1 MHFAQGIARVAQLHQ
16 QAGSEIAQRAKSADA
31 QLATSADPISEQA
44 GGESAVEEVGAT
56 TVFHGDNDGENRG
69 EIHRSSHS
77 DSIGEQRAGSNPS
90 SASLGASEAA
100 VDVGREAEGEMGHPT
115 VDSGNPTV
123 QMDRLAM
130 DIGHPS
136 QRSLDERLKEGDVEA
151 LEIPMESRRAF
162 EEAWQG
168 VIAAGGE
175 EKLSPP
181 KEIVWLNGAPGAGK
195 GANTPF
201 ILRTRG
207 FEARAIQVSDLLGG
221 NEDVAAIM
229 RSGGLVSDSMVLQI
243 VLQRILTLGNTPAM
257 LQDADHSEVVANPHL
272 PPFFLSPQHPHPRS
286 LVLLPPPSHQR
297 ILTLGYTPAMLQ
309 DADHAMLQDADH
321 AMLQDADHGEVV
333 ANPEAGGKVAG
344 AVVDGFPRTTVQV
357 DFIKMLYDS
366 FQRTTVQVDFIKML
380 YDRLMELH
388 HKYLNTPLE
397 AQFPRPIFRIAVLY
411 VEEEESV
418 RRQLARGRA
427 AIQHNQRVV
436 DSGIGELQEVR
447 ATDLCEKSARRRYHI
462 FRQHYDTLLRLKAFF
477 PFHLIDGMGTLAECR
492 EQAFFPFH
500 LIDGMGTLAE
510 CREQIEKELQ
520 YQSALELN
528 LTTFRAISHI
538 PLASDI
544 AKYAR
549 QNMVTRLDSYQQKDP
564 ATFKE
569 VIAVIDSQVIPIIR
583 RSALSGFAI
592 FNTELPVFFDRP
604 GAPQMLADILAE
616 RGYFVY
622 WQTRIREVPVRIDP
636 STFAIECLRRT
647 TMELPLPPCFLP
659 LPLPP
664 PSSLHI
670 RRAFVKSHPSLP
682 PLPSPPF
689 SPQTRIREVPVR
701 IDPSTFAIECLRR
714 TTMEFRIKF
723 DRPLIRSSD
732 SLSSLSASSSFLTAT
747 AAKASASASS
757 PSYSSSHSL
766 LTLQSATFQPPPE
779 TKASAMCPSFPG
791 GNPPCFVPDK
801 ELNGGSSEED
811 GSGASDV
818 TGVYEC
824 E

>member
-257 LQDADHSEVVANPHL
+257 LQDADH
-272 PPFFLSPQHPHPRS
+272 
-286 LVLLPPPSHQR
+286 
-297 ILTLGYTPAMLQ
+297 
-309 DADHAMLQDADH
+309 
-321 AMLQDADHGEVV
+321 GEVV

-344 AVVDGFPRTTVQV
+344 AVVDGFP
-357 DFIKMLYDS
+357 
-366 FQRTTVQVDFIKML
+366 RTTVQVDFIKML

-462 FRQHYDTLLRLKAFF
+462 FRQHYDTLLRLK
-477 PFHLIDGMGTLAECR
+477 
-492 EQAFFPFH
+492 AFFPFH

-647 TMELPLPPCFLP
+647 TME
-659 LPLPP
+659 
-664 PSSLHI
+664 
-670 RRAFVKSHPSLP
+670 
-682 PLPSPPF
+682 
-689 SPQTRIREVPVR
+689 
-701 IDPSTFAIECLRR
+701 
-714 TTMEFRIKF
+714 FRIKF

-801 ELNGGSSEED
+801 KLVPGLAGGAISRPE
-811 GSGASDV
+811 GCPPLPPWV
-818 TGVYEC
+818 PTGEKRR
-824 E
+824 

>member
-1 MHFAQGIARVAQLHQ
+1 MHFFQNVARVAQLHQ
-16 QAGSEIAQRAKSADA
+16 QAGSEVAQRAKSADA
-31 QLATSADPISEQA
+31 QLATSADPMSEQA

-56 TVFHGDNDGENRG
+56 TVFHGDNDADNRG
-69 EIHRSSHS
+69 EIHRSSHGDSLGDQRS
-77 DSIGEQRAGSNPS
+77 DNDPS
-90 SASLGASEAA
+90 SASIGPGETTP
-100 VDVGREAEGEMGHPT
+100 DVAREAEGEIRHPT
-115 VDSGNPTV
+115 VQTSHPTVQTSHPTV
-123 QMDRLAM
+123 QMDRLPM

-151 LEIPMESRRAF
+151 LEIPVESRRAF

-257 LQDADHSEVVANPHL
+257 LQDADH
-272 PPFFLSPQHPHPRS
+272 
-286 LVLLPPPSHQR
+286 
-297 ILTLGYTPAMLQ
+297 
-309 DADHAMLQDADH
+309 
-321 AMLQDADHGEVV
+321 GEVV

-357 DFIKMLYDS
+357 DFIKMLYD
-366 FQRTTVQVDFIKML
+366 
-380 YDRLMELH
+380 RLMELH
-388 HKYLNTPLE
+388 QKYLNTPLE

-462 FRQHYDTLLRLKAFF
+462 FRQHYDTLLRLK
-477 PFHLIDGMGTLAECR
+477 
-492 EQAFFPFH
+492 AFFPFH

-636 STFAIECLRRT
+636 STF
-647 TMELPLPPCFLP
+647 
-659 LPLPP
+659 
-664 PSSLHI
+664 S
-670 RRAFVKSHPSLP
+670 
-682 PLPSPPF
+682 
-689 SPQTRIREVPVR
+689 
-701 IDPSTFAIECLRR
+701 IECLRR

-747 AAKASASASS
+747 AAKASASSPSASTS
-757 PSYSSSHSL
+757 SLSYSSSRSL
-766 LTLQSATFQPPPE
+766 LTPQSATFQPPPE
-779 TKASAMCPSFPG
+779 TKANAICPSFPG

-801 ELNGGSSEED
+801 ELNRGGSEGEEGKGN
-811 GSGASDV
+811 GSGAVGGCGSGMV
-818 TGVYEC
+818 VRVPGLAGGAISRPEGCPPLPPWVPSGEKKR
-824 E
+824 

>member
-1 MHFAQGIARVAQLHQ
+1 
-16 QAGSEIAQRAKSADA
+16 
-31 QLATSADPISEQA
+31 
-44 GGESAVEEVGAT
+44 
-56 TVFHGDNDGENRG
+56 
-69 EIHRSSHS
+69 
-77 DSIGEQRAGSNPS
+77 
-90 SASLGASEAA
+90 
-100 VDVGREAEGEMGHPT
+100 MGHPT

-151 LEIPMESRRAF
+151 LERISGRGSQASHEYPFPLIPPSPIPFLALFPSCPPPHFSTPSPPPFFRAQIPMESRRAF

-297 ILTLGYTPAMLQ
+297 ILTLGYTPS
-309 DADHAMLQDADH
+309 MLQDADH

-344 AVVDGFPRTTVQV
+344 AVVDGFPRTTVQVDFIKMLYDRCGASKVAGAVVDGFPRTSVQV

-492 EQAFFPFH
+492 EQVWGALLRLKAFFPFH

-647 TMELPLPPCFLP
+647 TMEFRIKSFPSPSPFPLSLPPLPSPSPFP
-659 LPLPP
+659 L
-664 PSSLHI
+664 
-670 RRAFVKSHPSLP
+670 SLP

-689 SPQTRIREVPVR
+689 PPQTRIREVPVR

-811 GSGASDV
+811 GSGA
-818 TGVYEC
+818 GVRFLGLRGARLCLLGFPLGRRGGDSQDEG
-824 E
+824 

>member
-1 MHFAQGIARVAQLHQ
+1 MLFSQSVARVAQLHQ
-16 QAGSEIAQRAKSADA
+16 QAGSEVAQRAKSADA
-31 QLATSADPISEQA
+31 QLATSADPIAEQA

-56 TVFHGDNDGENRG
+56 TVFHGDNDGHNGG
-69 EIHRSSHS
+69 EIHHSGHS
-77 DSIGEQRAGSNPS
+77 DRLGEQRADTDPS
-90 SASLGASEAA
+90 SASLGPGEAA
-100 VDVGREAEGEMGHPT
+100 ADVAREAEGEMGHPT
-115 VDSGNPTV
+115 VETSHPTV
-123 QMDRLAM
+123 QMDSLPM

-257 LQDADHSEVVANPHL
+257 LQDADH
-272 PPFFLSPQHPHPRS
+272 
-286 LVLLPPPSHQR
+286 
-297 ILTLGYTPAMLQ
+297 
-309 DADHAMLQDADH
+309 
-321 AMLQDADHGEVV
+321 GEVV

-344 AVVDGFPRTTVQV
+344 AVVDGFP
-357 DFIKMLYDS
+357 
-366 FQRTTVQVDFIKML
+366 RTTVQVDFIKML

-462 FRQHYDTLLRLKAFF
+462 FRQHYDTLLRLK
-477 PFHLIDGMGTLAECR
+477 
-492 EQAFFPFH
+492 AFFPFH

-636 STFAIECLRRT
+636 ATFAIECLRRT
-647 TMELPLPPCFLP
+647 TMEQGGE
-659 LPLPP
+659 
-664 PSSLHI
+664 SAGAG
-670 RRAFVKSHPSLP
+670 RGR
-682 PLPSPPF
+682 
-689 SPQTRIREVPVR
+689 
-701 IDPSTFAIECLRR
+701 D
-714 TTMEFRIKF
+714 
-723 DRPLIRSSD
+723 
-732 SLSSLSASSSFLTAT
+732 LSA
-747 AAKASASASS
+747 
-757 PSYSSSHSL
+757 
-766 LTLQSATFQPPPE
+766 
-779 TKASAMCPSFPG
+779 
-791 GNPPCFVPDK
+791 
-801 ELNGGSSEED
+801 
-811 GSGASDV
+811 
-818 TGVYEC
+818 
-824 E
+824 

>member
-1 MHFAQGIARVAQLHQ
+1 MPRAALSVSRRRLASLTASRLALPAFRLTEPLTVLRHGYSDSLPIETARHLHTSVVATRVSSPDALGKPQRYGHGGQLCQPGSNLRCRGPIDLPHDPVAVSCMHFFQSVARVAQLHQ
-16 QAGSEIAQRAKSADA
+16 QAGFEVAQRAKSADA

-56 TVFHGDNDGENRG
+56 TVFHGDNDGE
-69 EIHRSSHS
+69 IHRSSHS
-77 DSIGEQRAGSNPS
+77 DSLGEQRADNEPP
-90 SASLGASEAA
+90 SASPG
-100 VDVGREAEGEMGHPT
+100 VDVGREAEGEKAH
-115 VDSGNPTV
+115 PTV
-123 QMDRLAM
+123 QMERLAM

-151 LEIPMESRRAF
+151 LEVRLASIHPFPALPSPNPFSFPSPPIPPFSFPPRFLCVQISMESRRAF

-257 LQDADHSEVVANPHL
+257 LQDADH
-272 PPFFLSPQHPHPRS
+272 
-286 LVLLPPPSHQR
+286 
-297 ILTLGYTPAMLQ
+297 
-309 DADHAMLQDADH
+309 
-321 AMLQDADHGEVV
+321 GEVV

-344 AVVDGFPRTTVQV
+344 AVVDGFP
-357 DFIKMLYDS
+357 
-366 FQRTTVQVDFIKML
+366 RTTVQVDFIKML

-462 FRQHYDTLLRLKAFF
+462 FRQHYDTLLRLK
-477 PFHLIDGMGTLAECR
+477 
-492 EQAFFPFH
+492 AFFPFH

-622 WQTRIREVPVRIDP
+622 WQ
-636 STFAIECLRRT
+636 
-647 TMELPLPPCFLP
+647 
-659 LPLPP
+659 
-664 PSSLHI
+664 
-670 RRAFVKSHPSLP
+670 
-682 PLPSPPF
+682 
-689 SPQTRIREVPVR
+689 
-701 IDPSTFAIECLRR
+701 
-714 TTMEFRIKF
+714 
-723 DRPLIRSSD
+723 
-732 SLSSLSASSSFLTAT
+732 
-747 AAKASASASS
+747 
-757 PSYSSSHSL
+757 
-766 LTLQSATFQPPPE
+766 
-779 TKASAMCPSFPG
+779 
-791 GNPPCFVPDK
+791 
-801 ELNGGSSEED
+801 
-811 GSGASDV
+811 
-818 TGVYEC
+818 
-824 E
+824 

>member
-1 MHFAQGIARVAQLHQ
+1 MHFSQSVARVAQLHQ
-16 QAGSEIAQRAKSADA
+16 QAGSEVAQRAKSADA
-31 QLATSADPISEQA
+31 QLATSADPIAEQA

-56 TVFHGDNDGENRG
+56 TVFHGDNDGDNRG
-69 EIHRSSHS
+69 EIHRNSHS
-77 DSIGEQRAGSNPS
+77 DSLGEQRADSNPS
-90 SASLGASEAA
+90 SASLEAGEAA
-100 VDVGREAEGEMGHPT
+100 VDVGRETEGEMAHPT
-115 VDSGNPTV
+115 VDSGHPTV

-151 LEIPMESRRAF
+151 LEVRLNVFLKRPMNTLFQRFPLLQSLSSLSSPPPRFPTPRPPPFFRAQIPMESWRAF

-257 LQDADHSEVVANPHL
+257 LQDADH
-272 PPFFLSPQHPHPRS
+272 
-286 LVLLPPPSHQR
+286 
-297 ILTLGYTPAMLQ
+297 
-309 DADHAMLQDADH
+309 
-321 AMLQDADHGEVV
+321 GEVV

-344 AVVDGFPRTTVQV
+344 AVVDGFP
-357 DFIKMLYDS
+357 
-366 FQRTTVQVDFIKML
+366 RTTVQVDFIKML

-492 EQAFFPFH
+492 EQ
-500 LIDGMGTLAE
+500 
-510 CREQIEKELQ
+510 IEKELQ

-604 GAPQMLADILAE
+604 GM
-616 RGYFVY
+616 
-622 WQTRIREVPVRIDP
+622 
-636 STFAIECLRRT
+636 
-647 TMELPLPPCFLP
+647 
-659 LPLPP
+659 
-664 PSSLHI
+664 H
-670 RRAFVKSHPSLP
+670 SLP
-682 PLPSPPF
+682 
-689 SPQTRIREVPVR
+689 R
-701 IDPSTFAIECLRR
+701 CLK
-714 TTMEFRIKF
+714 IKF
-723 DRPLIRSSD
+723 P
-732 SLSSLSASSSFLTAT
+732 
-747 AAKASASASS
+747 
-757 PSYSSSHSL
+757 
-766 LTLQSATFQPPPE
+766 
-779 TKASAMCPSFPG
+779 
-791 GNPPCFVPDK
+791 
-801 ELNGGSSEED
+801 
-811 GSGASDV
+811 
-818 TGVYEC
+818 
-824 E
+824 

>member
-1 MHFAQGIARVAQLHQ
+1 MHFFQSVARVAQLHQ
-16 QAGSEIAQRAKSADA
+16 QAGFEVAQRAKSADA

-56 TVFHGDNDGENRG
+56 TVFHGDNDGA
-69 EIHRSSHS
+69 IHCSSHS
-77 DSIGEQRAGSNPS
+77 DRLGEQRTDNEPP
-90 SASLGASEAA
+90 SASPG
-100 VDVGREAEGEMGHPT
+100 VDVGREAEGEKAHL
-115 VDSGNPTV
+115 TV
-123 QMDRLAM
+123 QMERLAM

-243 VLQRILTLGNTPAM
+243 VLQVSRQVPQVSRQVLQVNREPSGALGEPPGASGEPSVGDGRLPGTSGNTP
-257 LQDADHSEVVANPHL
+257 
-272 PPFFLSPQHPHPRS
+272 
-286 LVLLPPPSHQR
+286 
-297 ILTLGYTPAMLQ
+297 
-309 DADHAMLQDADH
+309 

-344 AVVDGFPRTTVQV
+344 AVVDGFP
-357 DFIKMLYDS
+357 
-366 FQRTTVQVDFIKML
+366 RTTVQVDFIKML

-492 EQAFFPFH
+492 EQVHMAFFCFH

-510 CREQIEKELQ
+510 CREQV
-520 YQSALELN
+520 S
-528 LTTFRAISHI
+528 R
-538 PLASDI
+538 
-544 AKYAR
+544 
-549 QNMVTRLDSYQQKDP
+549 
-564 ATFKE
+564 
-569 VIAVIDSQVIPIIR
+569 
-583 RSALSGFAI
+583 
-592 FNTELPVFFDRP
+592 
-604 GAPQMLADILAE
+604 
-616 RGYFVY
+616 
-622 WQTRIREVPVRIDP
+622 
-636 STFAIECLRRT
+636 
-647 TMELPLPPCFLP
+647 
-659 LPLPP
+659 
-664 PSSLHI
+664 
-670 RRAFVKSHPSLP
+670 
-682 PLPSPPF
+682 
-689 SPQTRIREVPVR
+689 
-701 IDPSTFAIECLRR
+701 
-714 TTMEFRIKF
+714 
-723 DRPLIRSSD
+723 
-732 SLSSLSASSSFLTAT
+732 
-747 AAKASASASS
+747 
-757 PSYSSSHSL
+757 
-766 LTLQSATFQPPPE
+766 
-779 TKASAMCPSFPG
+779 
-791 GNPPCFVPDK
+791 
-801 ELNGGSSEED
+801 
-811 GSGASDV
+811 
-818 TGVYEC
+818 
-824 E
+824 

>member
-1 MHFAQGIARVAQLHQ
+1 
-16 QAGSEIAQRAKSADA
+16 
-31 QLATSADPISEQA
+31 
-44 GGESAVEEVGAT
+44 
-56 TVFHGDNDGENRG
+56 
-69 EIHRSSHS
+69 
-77 DSIGEQRAGSNPS
+77 
-90 SASLGASEAA
+90 
-100 VDVGREAEGEMGHPT
+100 MGHPT

-257 LQDADHSEVVANPHL
+257 LQDADH
-272 PPFFLSPQHPHPRS
+272 
-286 LVLLPPPSHQR
+286 
-297 ILTLGYTPAMLQ
+297 
-309 DADHAMLQDADH
+309 
-321 AMLQDADHGEVV
+321 GEVV

-344 AVVDGFPRTTVQV
+344 AVVDGFP
-357 DFIKMLYDS
+357 
-366 FQRTTVQVDFIKML
+366 RTTVQVDFIKML

-462 FRQHYDTLLRLKAFF
+462 FRQHYDTLLRLK
-477 PFHLIDGMGTLAECR
+477 
-492 EQAFFPFH
+492 AFFPFH

-647 TMELPLPPCFLP
+647 TME
-659 LPLPP
+659 
-664 PSSLHI
+664 
-670 RRAFVKSHPSLP
+670 
-682 PLPSPPF
+682 
-689 SPQTRIREVPVR
+689 
-701 IDPSTFAIECLRR
+701 
-714 TTMEFRIKF
+714 FRIKF

-801 ELNGGSSEED
+801 KLYGGSSEED
-811 GSGASDV
+811 GSGAVGGCGSGGAISRPEGCPPLPPWV
-818 TGVYEC
+818 PTGEKRR
-824 E
+824 

>member
-1 MHFAQGIARVAQLHQ
+1 
-16 QAGSEIAQRAKSADA
+16 
-31 QLATSADPISEQA
+31 IS
-44 GGESAVEEVGAT
+44 
-56 TVFHGDNDGENRG
+56 
-69 EIHRSSHS
+69 
-77 DSIGEQRAGSNPS
+77 
-90 SASLGASEAA
+90 
-100 VDVGREAEGEMGHPT
+100 
-115 VDSGNPTV
+115 
-123 QMDRLAM
+123 
-130 DIGHPS
+130 
-136 QRSLDERLKEGDVEA
+136 
-151 LEIPMESRRAF
+151 MESRSAF

-175 EKLSPP
+175 EHLSPP

-257 LQDADHSEVVANPHL
+257 LQDADH
-272 PPFFLSPQHPHPRS
+272 
-286 LVLLPPPSHQR
+286 
-297 ILTLGYTPAMLQ
+297 
-309 DADHAMLQDADH
+309 
-321 AMLQDADHGEVV
+321 GEVV

-357 DFIKMLYDS
+357 DFIKMLYD
-366 FQRTTVQVDFIKML
+366 
-380 YDRLMELH
+380 RLMELH
-388 HKYLNTPLE
+388 KKYLNTPLE

-436 DSGIGELQEVR
+436 DSGIGDLQEVR

-462 FRQHYDTLLRLKAFF
+462 FRQHYDTLLRLK
-477 PFHLIDGMGTLAECR
+477 
-492 EQAFFPFH
+492 AFFPFH

-647 TMELPLPPCFLP
+647 TME
-659 LPLPP
+659 
-664 PSSLHI
+664 
-670 RRAFVKSHPSLP
+670 
-682 PLPSPPF
+682 
-689 SPQTRIREVPVR
+689 
-701 IDPSTFAIECLRR
+701 
-714 TTMEFRIKF
+714 FRIKF

-747 AAKASASASS
+747 AAKASSSSSTSTSS
-757 PSYSSSHSL
+757 PSYSSSRSL
-766 LTLQSATFQPPPE
+766 LTPQSATFQPPPE

-801 ELNGGSSEED
+801 DLNGGSSEGD
-811 GSGASDV
+811 ASGGE
-818 TGVYEC
+818 GVKGRRRGETLHVD
-824 E
+824 

>member
-1 MHFAQGIARVAQLHQ
+1 MALSHDPVAVSRVQGIARVAHVARLHQ
-16 QAGSEIAQRAKSADA
+16 HAGSEVAQRATSADA
-31 QLATSADPISEQA
+31 QLATSADPISEQP

-56 TVFHGDNDGENRG
+56 TVFDADNDR
-69 EIHRSSHS
+69 RS
-77 DSIGEQRAGSNPS
+77 DRLEEQRADAEPSPLGSH
-90 SASLGASEAA
+90 GAGETAAEAA
-100 VDVGREAEGEMGHPT
+100 REAGRDIRHPT
-115 VDSGNPTV
+115 VEISRV
-123 QMDRLAM
+123 AM

-136 QRSLDERLKEGDVEA
+136 QRSLDERLKEGDVAA
-151 LEIPMESRRAF
+151 LEIPTESRRAF

-168 VIAAGGE
+168 VIEAAGGE
-175 EKLSPP
+175 ERLSPP

-221 NEDVAAIM
+221 NEDVSAIM

-243 VLQRILTLGNTPAM
+243 VLQRILTLGNTP
-257 LQDADHSEVVANPHL
+257 
-272 PPFFLSPQHPHPRS
+272 
-286 LVLLPPPSHQR
+286 
-297 ILTLGYTPAMLQ
+297 
-309 DADHAMLQDADH
+309 

-357 DFIKMLYDS
+357 DFIKMLYD
-366 FQRTTVQVDFIKML
+366 
-380 YDRLMELH
+380 RLMEQH
-388 HKYLNTPLE
+388 QKYINTPLE

-492 EQAFFPFH
+492 EQ
-500 LIDGMGTLAE
+500 
-510 CREQIEKELQ
+510 IEKELQ

-564 ATFKE
+564 RTFKE

-592 FNTELPVFFDRP
+592 FNTELPVFFDQP

-636 STFAIECLRRT
+636 A
-647 TMELPLPPCFLP
+647 
-659 LPLPP
+659 
-664 PSSLHI
+664 
-670 RRAFVKSHPSLP
+670 
-682 PLPSPPF
+682 
-689 SPQTRIREVPVR
+689 
-701 IDPSTFAIECLRR
+701 TFAIECLRR

-732 SLSSLSASSSFLTAT
+732 ALSSLSASSSFLTAT
-747 AAKASASASS
+747 AAKASASSR
-757 PSYSSSHSL
+757 SL
-766 LTLQSATFQPPPE
+766 LMPHSATFDPPPE
-779 TKASAMCPSFPG
+779 TKAGDMCPSFPG

-801 ELNGGSSEED
+801 KLSGGSGKRVGQEKGVGSDAVGGCGSAGSCGSGGGSGGSSGGCG
-811 GSGASDV
+811 GSGGGSGGCGGSAKV
-818 TGVYEC
+818 VRVPGLAGGAITRPEGCPPLPPWVPTGEKKK
-824 E
+824 